1 MKNLLSVITVNFLTI
16 AVLLTLFAA
25 PIYFAHN
32 FTQVAGVKTE
42 SQYLIVS
49 QFSKFPNLKF
59 EQIGENYSVSISKQA
74 NSQAFL
80 SVFIINN
87 PAKTNKTYS
96 VNIVRGE
103 TKIFFGQDLQNQ
115 TTRITAPAGSSIP
128 ISLLSYGTSSE
139 DSVEFK
145 IEAN

>member
-42 SQYLIVS
+42 SPYLIVS
-49 QFSKFPNLKF
+49 QLSKFPNLKF

-74 NSQAFL
+74 KSQAFL

-87 PAKTNKTYS
+87 PTKTNKTYS
-96 VNIVRGE
+96 VNIVSGE
-103 TKIFFGQDLQNQ
+103 TKVFFGQDLQNQ
-115 TTRITAPAGSSIP
+115 TTKITAPAGSPFGVTTVICR
-128 ISLLSYGTSSE
+128 
-139 DSVEFK
+139 
-145 IEAN
+145 